1 MEEFKL
7 KYYLVYFLVALFSLI
22 IATQEDVKNNRVSN
36 KLSNKLLFVAAV
48 AFIILY
54 SLRGTNIGDDTSS
67 YLYTFNDYASF
78 SFNSSIFLYYIFKT
92 LHQFDLQFQFFLLMM
107 SVLFIGILSVSI
119 IRNGKIFKSNPLLI
133 FFSFISMFYFQS
145 LGINII
151 KQGVSISFLL
161 LAIVNYQLF
170 RNKKLLWII
179 PFILSILFHFTSA
192 IAVFSYICIL
202 YFKNVKTKSYYLFYL
217 GCLVLSLLSISFL
230 NVKDYLSF
238 LIIDTNKAEGYLS
251 GVDEVY
257 TIGFKTQFVAF
268 NTVFLLL
275 FIYIKSYV
283 VQNSYYDN
291 VLKYYLVL
299 SGVFFLTFQIAYSD
313 RWGLFSWIV
322 IPVLVAP
329 IFSSNFPKKIQ
340 TITCLGFILIF
351 VFFENLS

>member
-1 MEEFKL
+1 
-7 KYYLVYFLVALFSLI
+7 
-22 IATQEDVKNNRVSN
+22 
-36 KLSNKLLFVAAV
+36 
-48 AFIILY
+48 
-54 SLRGTNIGDDTSS
+54 
-67 YLYTFNDYASF
+67 
-78 SFNSSIFLYYIFKT
+78 
-92 LHQFDLQFQFFLLMM
+92 MM